1 MEVVFLEM
9 VYLPETLRRL
19 EQEHRKAA
27 ADVQAAEGE
36 RAEAQAALAEAKRA
50 LQSLQKRHSD
60 EEARGR
66 ALQHEL
72 LQQQS
77 SSERRRQ
84 TIAGV
89 SASLAEEEAV
99 RAAGGDADATAASLD
114 SVARMRMASYEMVQQ
129 ECLAKDRLHQQ
140 VMQARARVASLKSR
154 LQAFRH
160 SPGSVEP
167 LRSQI
172 RHLEEAV
179 LALRRQVSNPDDALQ
194 ALREQTKAAQQDV
207 RSYRRRN
214 EDHIA
219 ELKTALECAH
229 AHNSRLNLELSRLE
243 REVCRMRDR
252 L

>member
-1 MEVVFLEM
+1 MED
-9 VYLPETLRRL
+9 TLRRL
-19 EQEHRKAA
+19 EQEHRRAG

-36 RAEAQAALAEAKRA
+36 RAEARAALAEAKRA

-72 LQQQS
+72 LQQHS

-84 TIAGV
+84 MIASV
-89 SASLAEEEAV
+89 SGSLAEEEAV
-99 RAAGGDADATAASLD
+99 RAAGADADSTTTSLD

-129 ECLAKDRLHQQ
+129 KCLAKDRLHQQ
-140 VMQARARVASLKSR
+140 VLQARARVTALKSR

-167 LRSQI
+167 LKSQI
-172 RHLEEAV
+172 RYLEEAV
-179 LALRRQVSNPDDALQ
+179 LSLRQQVSNPDDALQ
-194 ALREQTKAAQQDV
+194 SLREQTKAAQQDV
-207 RSYRRRN
+207 RAYRRRN

-243 REVCRMRDR
+243 REVCRLRDR